1 MAKTKKTF
9 YHVYKKLSE
18 GRLEAMGGYE
28 GTDPQDAINKM
39 AESGNLKGNE
49 FVIPYIA
56 IPYGFYLKPLT
67 PKS

>member
-49 FVIPYIA
+49 FVI
-56 IPYGFYLKPLT
+56 LNH
-67 PKS
+67 